1 MFQKLWRIH
10 TNPFI
15 LDHIGPLH
23 LPQAHHQLL
32 LHQHQPPGDNSFSPK
47 FSITI
52 SPLNWEFSSLSS
64 DHVNSPLLGLSPKGD
79 ILPLHNH
86 PILLHLV
93 RGDLHLEGN
102 LRDGNW
108 NTWCWGCLLWVY
120 CCCKMMICYPVVN
133 CLCSF
138 DWEISFSLNLN
149 YFITKI
155 FACWE
160 LNLIIVIYIQIVIY
174 FRIHQNVV

>member
-102 LRDGNW
+102 LRDGTETLGVEDAHSDCTVAVRW
-108 NTWCWGCLLWVY
+108 WFATQSWTVCVYLIERFLLVW
-120 CCCKMMICYPVVN
+120 I
-133 CLCSF
+133 
-138 DWEISFSLNLN
+138 
-149 YFITKI
+149 
-155 FACWE
+155 
-160 LNLIIVIYIQIVIY
+160 
-174 FRIHQNVV
+174 